1 MTGAQATFQLEIL
14 GVKKN
19 PQSTVYTSLGVI
31 TKGTVIEVNV
41 SELGL
46 VTNTGKVVWGTLQR
60 QLLPHRVDFA
70 HGCRFL
76 FTRLARLATITA
88 RRYTRT

>member
-1 MTGAQATFQLEIL
+1 MTVAQATFQLEIL

-31 TKGTVIEVNV
+31 TKGTVLEVNV

-46 VTNTGKVVWGTLQR
+46 VTKTGKVVWGT
-60 QLLPHRVDFA
+60 
-70 HGCRFL
+70 
-76 FTRLARLATITA
+76 
-88 RRYTRT
+88 

>member
-46 VTNTGKVVWGTLQR
+46 VTNTGKVVWGT
-60 QLLPHRVDFA
+60 
-70 HGCRFL
+70 
-76 FTRLARLATITA
+76 
-88 RRYTRT
+88 

>member
-1 MTGAQATFQLEIL
+1 MRVACSQATFQLEIL

-31 TKGTVIEVNV
+31 TQGTVLEVNV

-46 VTNTGKVVWGTLQR
+46 VTNTGKVVWGTRARPL
-60 QLLPHRVDFA
+60 
-70 HGCRFL
+70 HGSGSGVL
-76 FTRLARLATITA
+76 TRDAA
-88 RRYTRT
+88 RRQIRPGNKQP